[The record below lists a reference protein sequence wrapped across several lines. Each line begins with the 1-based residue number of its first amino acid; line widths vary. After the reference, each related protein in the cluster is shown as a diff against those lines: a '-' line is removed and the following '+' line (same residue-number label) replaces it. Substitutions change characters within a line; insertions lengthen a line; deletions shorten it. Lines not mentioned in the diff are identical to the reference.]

1 MLAILTGFAVILL
14 AVFVGWLCA
23 RINLLGPDAQ
33 TMLIRL
39 SFNVLSPMLLFAL
52 ISEADLANLFSTVLP
67 IAALSAVAV
76 IVIFAVIA
84 RVAWGWRLRENVIGS
99 LSSGYVN
106 ANNFGIPI
114 AAYMLGDATH
124 SAPIILLQLLLF
136 APLALGLL
144 GASADGRATVG
155 SVLKSTIGNPIII
168 GSALGFLVALLHIDL
183 PEIVTEP
190 IASIGHAAVPIM
202 LIAFGMSLHG
212 QQVLAA
218 GSGRRAIVLSV
229 VLKLTIM
236 PLVAYAIAR
245 WGFRLDDHG
254 VFAATAMAALPT
266 AQNAYTYAHTY
277 RVGEIHARDSVA
289 ITTLS
294 SLPVL
299 FVIALVLGPR

>member
-23 RINLLGPDAQ
+23 RINLLGPDAP
-33 TMLIRL
+33 TILIKL

-52 ISEADLANLFSTVLP
+52 LSQADLANLFSTVLP

-76 IVIFAVIA
+76 MVLFAVIA
-84 RVAWGWRLRENVIGS
+84 RIAWHWRLRENVVGA

-124 SAPIILLQLLLF
+124 SAPIILLQLVLF

-144 GASADGRATVG
+144 GATANGPITLGGFLKATV
-155 SVLKSTIGNPIII
+155 GNPIII
-168 GSALGFLVALLHIDL
+168 GSVLGFVVALLHIEL
-183 PEIVTEP
+183 PAIVTEP

-202 LIAFGMSLHG
+202 LLAFGMSLHG
-212 QQVLAA
+212 QRVLAA
-218 GSGRRAIVLSV
+218 GSGRGAIVLSV
-229 VLKLTIM
+229 VLKLAIM
-236 PLVAYAIAR
+236 PLVAYALAR
-245 WGFRLDDHG
+245 WAFRLDDHG
-254 VFAATAMAALPT
+254 VFAATVMAALPT
-266 AQNAYTYAHTY
+266 AQNAYTYAHAY
-277 RVGEIHARDSVA
+277 RVNEIHARDSVA

-299 FVIALVLGPR
+299 FTIALLLGPR